1 MSKIGFIITT
11 MLRDELLRK
20 SVESLLK
27 YKQDNREIIVI
38 DQGEITIEKR
48 DWLKEKNVHYYPISF
63 DSGLSFSRN
72 YGVQIAKQKNCD
84 YVVIGSDSFLFNE
97 SIQKIN
103 TIVDLLNSSNYSFC
117 GFSLDNCICGWE
129 GKINLIEGQAF
140 ELDFV
145 DKKKPHYI
153 LNKIPFWK
161 IEICRNFFIA
171 KIDILLNV
179 QWDEN
184 LKLREHEDEFM
195 RIKQAGYRGL
205 WTDYIIAEKMTDRPN
220 KYKQLRNKNMQE
232 GLIYLQKKWNI
243 KNWIKYKKFNNAK

>member
-103 TIVDLLNSSNYSFC
+103 KIVDLLNSSDYSFC
-117 GFSLDNCICGWE
+117 GFELTNSICGWE
-129 GKINLIEGQAF
+129 AKLKLIEGQAF
-140 ELDFV
+140 ELDFI
-145 DKKKPHYI
+145 DKSKVSLLGTSFPTW
-153 LNKIPFWK
+153 NV
-161 IEICRNFFIA
+161 EICRNFFIA
-171 KIDILLNV
+171 KIDMLLNV
-179 QWDEN
+179 KWDEN
-184 LKLREHEDEFM
+184 LKLREHEDFFY
-195 RIKQAGYRGL
+195 RIKQTGYKGL
-205 WTDYIIAEKMTDRPN
+205 WTNYIIAEKMTDRPN
-220 KYKQLRNKNMQE
+220 KYKQLRDKNMQE
-232 GLIYLQKKWNI
+232 GLVYLQKKWNI
-243 KNWIKYKKFNNAK
+243 KGWIKYKNFHNAK